1 MLGATGSSSK
11 ERFILNKKKI
21 LVGMSGG
28 VDSTVTSILLQK
40 EGYEVEGVYMKLHHK
55 PGYHESNFSKA
66 QRVGAY
72 LGVKVHFL
80 DLSEAF
86 HDNVYDYFVQSYK
99 EGLTP
104 NPCVMCNR
112 TIKFGKM
119 IEFADS
125 VGADFVATGH
135 YIKCDG
141 EYIYMAEDP
150 SKDQSYFLCEVKKE
164 VLPRLIFPLGTWVKE
179 DVKAYAAK
187 IEVLKDF
194 ATQRESSEI
203 CFVENTYDEVLAKHM
218 NIDMPGETIDT
229 EGNVVGTHKGYMHY
243 TIGKRRGFFVNGAH
257 DPHFVIDIKP
267 QTNQIV
273 VGTKEMLEESAFEV
287 KQINL
292 FKDLKTF
299 SCTVKVRYR
308 TTAVPCH
315 VEIDGDRAKVQLD
328 EAVFGLAKGQIAAF
342 YEGDK
347 LLGGG
352 VIC

>member
-1 MLGATGSSSK
+1 M
-11 ERFILNKKKI
+11 KKKV

-55 PGYHESNFSKA
+55 PGYHEENFAKA
-66 QRVGAY
+66 QRVGEY

-80 DLSEAF
+80 DLSEEF
-86 HDNVYDYFVQSYK
+86 NDQVYKYFVESYK
-99 EGLTP
+99 EGRTP

-112 TIKFGKM
+112 NIKFGKM
-119 IEFADS
+119 VEFADS
-125 VGADFVATGH
+125 IGADHVATGH

-141 EYIYMAEDP
+141 EFIYMAEDP
-150 SKDQSYFLCEVKKE
+150 NKDQSYFLCEVKKE
-164 VLPRLIFPLGTWVKE
+164 VLPRLLFPLGTWVKD
-179 DVKAYAAK
+179 DVKAYAAN

-194 ATQRESSEI
+194 ATQKESAEI

-218 NIDMPGETIDT
+218 NIDMPGETVDT

-243 TIGKRRGFFVNGAH
+243 TIGKRRGFFVDGAH
-257 DPHFVIDIKP
+257 DPHFVLDIKP
-267 QTNQIV
+267 EKNQIV
-273 VGTKEMLEESAFEV
+273 VGTKEQLEEHEFEV

-292 FKDLKTF
+292 FKELTEFD
-299 SCTVKVRYR
+299 CMVKVRYR

-315 VEIDGDRAKVQLD
+315 VVINGDRAKVVLGQP
-328 EAVFGLAKGQIAAF
+328 VFGLAKGQIAAF

-347 LLGGG
+347 LIGGG

>member
-1 MLGATGSSSK
+1 M
-11 ERFILNKKKI
+11 KKKV

-40 EGYEVEGVYMKLHHK
+40 EGYDVEGVYMKLHHK
-55 PGYHESNFSKA
+55 PGYHEENFAKA
-66 QRVGAY
+66 QRVGEY

-80 DLSEAF
+80 DLSEEF
-86 HDNVYDYFVQSYK
+86 NDQVYNYFVESYK
-99 EGLTP
+99 DGRTP

-112 TIKFGKM
+112 NIKFGKM
-119 IEFADS
+119 VEFADS
-125 VGADFVATGH
+125 IGADHVATGH

-141 EYIYMAEDP
+141 EFIYMAEDP
-150 SKDQSYFLCEVKKE
+150 NKDQSYFLCEVKKE
-164 VLPRLIFPLGTWVKE
+164 VLPRLLFPLGTWVKD
-179 DVKAYAAK
+179 DVKAYAAN

-194 ATQRESSEI
+194 ATQKESAEI

-218 NIDMPGETIDT
+218 DIDKPGETVDT

-257 DPHFVIDIKP
+257 DPHFVLDINPEK
-267 QTNQIV
+267 NQIV
-273 VGTKEMLEESAFEV
+273 VGTKDQLEEHEFEV

-292 FKDLKTF
+292 FKELTEFD
-299 SCTVKVRYR
+299 CMVKVRYR
-308 TTAVPCH
+308 TKAVPCH
-315 VEIDGDRAKVQLD
+315 VKIEGDRAKVELQ
-328 EAVFGLAKGQIAAF
+328 EPVFGLAKGQIAAF

-347 LLGGG
+347 LIGGG

>member
-1 MLGATGSSSK
+1 M
-11 ERFILNKKKI
+11 KKKV

-55 PGYHESNFSKA
+55 PGYHEENFAKA
-66 QRVGAY
+66 QRVGEY

-80 DLSEAF
+80 DLSEEF
-86 HDNVYDYFVQSYK
+86 NDQVYSYFVESYK
-99 EGLTP
+99 EGRTP

-112 TIKFGKM
+112 NIKFGKM
-119 IEFADS
+119 VEFADS
-125 VGADFVATGH
+125 IGAEHVATGH

-141 EYIYMAEDP
+141 EFIYMAEDP
-150 SKDQSYFLCEVKKE
+150 NKDQSYFLCEVKKE
-164 VLPRLIFPLGTWVKE
+164 VLPRLLFPLGTWVKD
-179 DVKAYAAK
+179 DVKAYAAN

-194 ATQRESSEI
+194 ATQKESSEI

-218 NIDMPGETIDT
+218 NIDMPGETVDT
-229 EGNVVGTHKGYMHY
+229 EGNVIGTHKGYMHY

-257 DPHFVIDIKP
+257 DPHFVLDIKP
-267 QTNQIV
+267 EKNQIV
-273 VGTKEMLEESAFEV
+273 VGTKDQLEEHEFEV

-292 FKDLKTF
+292 FKEMKAFD
-299 SCTVKVRYR
+299 CVVKVRYR

-315 VEIDGDRAKVQLD
+315 VVIEGDRAKVVLD
-328 EAVFGLAKGQIAAF
+328 EPVFGLAKGQIAAF
-342 YEGDK
+342 YEEDK
-347 LLGGG
+347 LIGGG